1 MARVVVEMAVVQ
13 VMKIASGGVAVA
25 VKKKCVV
32 NVAMKRD
39 GEIVMVETAVVVL
52 ER

>member
-25 VKKKCVV
+25 VKKCVV